1 MLDNHELKS
10 LLESKYLMNVIRLV
24 FIFLSCDL
32 NLKLSWIISIYTQIT
47 LICEVIFQFF
57 CSYQNSVSHDQNDE
71 IKHPFN

>member
-10 LLESKYLMNVIRLV
+10 LLESKYLMNVIKLV
-24 FIFLSCDL
+24 FKFLSCDL
-32 NLKLSWIISIYTQIT
+32 NLKHSIYTQIT

-57 CSYQNSVSHDQNDE
+57 CSYQNSVSHGQNDE